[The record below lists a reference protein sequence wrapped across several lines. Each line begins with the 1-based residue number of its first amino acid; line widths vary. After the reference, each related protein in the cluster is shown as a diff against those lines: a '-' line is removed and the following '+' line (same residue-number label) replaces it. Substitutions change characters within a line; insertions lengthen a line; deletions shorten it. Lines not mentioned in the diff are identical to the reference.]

1 MGIENEGW
9 TPPPWAKDDFTA
21 WRIGWAREAQRG
33 MAEALAESKKKKRPD
48 LAEDI
53 EAGRRDSESED

>member
-1 MGIENEGW
+1 
-9 TPPPWAKDDFTA
+9 
-21 WRIGWAREAQRG
+21 